1 MGRRLE
7 REPSLTKLGVA
18 SYRERPAYSN
28 EARLV
33 RAIPTILSA
42 VLLAA
47 HFLRDGQI
55 VVIVLC
61 LLLPLLLIPR
71 KLALL
76 RLLQGLLVIGA
87 LEWLRTLQTVDPSP
101 LAESGRPWM
110 AWVGGARW
118 ADAHVEASA
127 RRGFGVDEQALEN
140 STSPD

>member
-1 MGRRLE
+1 MGRRPE

-55 VVIVLC
+55 FVVVLC

-87 LEWLRTLQTVDPSP
+87 LEWLRTLWTMVQVRQAMDEPWTRLVLILGVVAAFT
-101 LAESGRPWM
+101 LATAYSN
-110 AWVGGARW
+110 
-118 ADAHVEASA
+118 DANQLS
-127 RRGFGVDEQALEN
+127 
-140 STSPD
+140 

>member
-1 MGRRLE
+1 
-7 REPSLTKLGVA
+7 LTKLGVA

-55 VVIVLC
+55 FVVVLC

-87 LEWLRTLQTVDPSP
+87 LEWLRTLWTMVQVRQAMDEPWTH
-101 LAESGRPWM
+101 LALILGVVAAFTLATAYSN
-110 AWVGGARW
+110 
-118 ADAHVEASA
+118 DANHLS
-127 RRGFGVDEQALEN
+127 
-140 STSPD
+140 

>member
-87 LEWLRTLQTVDPSP
+87 LEWLRTLWTMVQVRQAMDEPWTR
-101 LAESGRPWM
+101 LALILGVVAAFTLATAYSN
-110 AWVGGARW
+110 
-118 ADAHVEASA
+118 DANQLS
-127 RRGFGVDEQALEN
+127 
-140 STSPD
+140 

>member
-55 VVIVLC
+55 FVVVLC

-87 LEWLRTLQTVDPSP
+87 LEWLRTLWTMVQVRQAMDEPWTR
-101 LAESGRPWM
+101 LALILGVVVAFTLAT
-110 AWVGGARW
+110 AWWLRRW
-118 ADAHVEASA
+118 RVT
-127 RRGFGVDEQALEN
+127 EQPT
-140 STSPD
+140 STDSL

>member
-7 REPSLTKLGVA
+7 REPSLSKLGVA

-55 VVIVLC
+55 VVVVLC

-87 LEWLRTLQTVDPSP
+87 LEWLRTLWTMVQVRQAMDEPWTR
-101 LAESGRPWM
+101 LALILGVVAAFTLATAYSN
-110 AWVGGARW
+110 
-118 ADAHVEASA
+118 DANQLS
-127 RRGFGVDEQALEN
+127 
-140 STSPD
+140 

>member
-33 RAIPTILSA
+33 RAMPTILSA
-42 VLLAA
+42 VVLAA
-47 HFLRDGQI
+47 RFLRDGQI
-55 VVIVLC
+55 VVVVLC

-87 LEWLRTLQTVDPSP
+87 LEWLRTL
-101 LAESGRPWM
+101 
-110 AWVGGARW
+110 
-118 ADAHVEASA
+118 
-127 RRGFGVDEQALEN
+127 
-140 STSPD
+140 

>member
-1 MGRRLE
+1 MGRRFE

-55 VVIVLC
+55 VVVVLC

-76 RLLQGLLVIGA
+76 RVPCNTLPPGFFFFSSSHAHAGA
-87 LEWLRTLQTVDPSP
+87 PQIEI
-101 LAESGRPWM
+101 E
-110 AWVGGARW
+110 
-118 ADAHVEASA
+118 
-127 RRGFGVDEQALEN
+127 
-140 STSPD
+140 

>member
-1 MGRRLE
+1 MGRCPE

-87 LEWLRTLQTVDPSP
+87 LEWLRTLWTMVQVRQAMDEPWTR
-101 LAESGRPWM
+101 LALILGVVAAFTLATAYSN
-110 AWVGGARW
+110 
-118 ADAHVEASA
+118 DANQLS
-127 RRGFGVDEQALEN
+127 
-140 STSPD
+140 

>member
-1 MGRRLE
+1 MGRRPE

-55 VVIVLC
+55 FVVVLC
-61 LLLPLLLIPR
+61 LLLPPLLIPR

-87 LEWLRTLQTVDPSP
+87 LEWLRTLWTMVQVRQAMDEPWTR
-101 LAESGRPWM
+101 LALILGVVAAFTLATAYSN
-110 AWVGGARW
+110 
-118 ADAHVEASA
+118 DANQLS
-127 RRGFGVDEQALEN
+127 
-140 STSPD
+140 